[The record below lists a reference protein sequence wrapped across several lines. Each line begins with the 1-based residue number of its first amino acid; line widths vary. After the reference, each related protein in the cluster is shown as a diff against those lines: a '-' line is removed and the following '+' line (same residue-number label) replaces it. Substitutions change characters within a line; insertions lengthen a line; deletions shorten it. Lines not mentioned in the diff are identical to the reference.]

1 MSRRGLRLSEQIL
14 REISEILHR
23 EVRDPRLGFVTVSRV
38 DLTDDYSI
46 AKVMVSVMGDDR
58 ERAEVMK
65 GLRSSAPFVR
75 SKLGRRLHV
84 RTVPE
89 VIFVEDR
96 NLDHAYRINEILSN
110 LSELKSPS
118 TASATPSEQE

>member
-1 MSRRGLRLSEQIL
+1 
-14 REISEILHR
+14 
-23 EVRDPRLGFVTVSRV
+23 
-38 DLTDDYSI
+38 
-46 AKVMVSVMGDDR
+46 MGDDR